1 MSTGTDGGAAAL
13 TPLAL
18 TVLGLLGERPMHPY
32 EMYQLAQFRRGDRLV
47 KIRRG
52 SLYHAVDRL
61 ERDAFV
67 RIVGTDRDGKR
78 PERTTYDITEAGRDA
93 LEAALREMLRSPI
106 NEYPRFPVA
115 LAEAHNLPVD
125 VVVGLLRRR
134 IDALTAEIEAVSE
147 TWKLADEA
155 NLPRIF
161 RFGDEYLQVLARA
174 ERDWLMD
181 LTEELASG
189 KTPWLSPELVDKIAE
204 SVRFRGEH
212 ESNRSVTRAGGT
224 T

>member
-1 MSTGTDGGAAAL
+1 MSAETVGGATAL

-18 TVLGLLGERPMHPY
+18 TVLGLLRERPMHPY

-61 ERDAFV
+61 DRDELV
-67 RIVGTDRDGKR
+67 RVVGTDRDGKR
-78 PERTTYDITEAGRDA
+78 PERTTYEITVEGRDT
-93 LEAALREMLRSPI
+93 LEATLREMLCSPV

-125 VVVGLLRRR
+125 IVVGLLRRR
-134 IDALTAEIEAVSE
+134 IDALTAEIDAVSE

-174 ERDWLMD
+174 ERDWLVD
-181 LTEELASG
+181 LTDELASG
-189 KTPWLSPELVDKIAE
+189 KTPWLSPELLDTIAE

-212 ESNRSVTRAGGT
+212 AGNRTVTRTGGT